1 MDRQKIDNIRVIEE
15 PRPPSS
21 GTNLFLM
28 IFGISLP
35 LGILAALL
43 AVLIKQSLHQVF
55 LSPEEVERKLGIPV
69 LVSIPLKEDP

>member
-1 MDRQKIDNIRVIEE
+1 
-15 PRPPSS
+15 
-21 GTNLFLM
+21 M

-43 AVLIKQSLHQVF
+43 AVLIKHSLHQVF